1 MIFVWLFLIF
11 IYFGFLCLSGG
22 SSLLQF
28 YIDELVYARH
38 WMTLTE
44 LGNLLAISQ
53 VTPGPI
59 GVNLATFIGYQQGG
73 ILGGFLATSGLLIPS
88 FFLMSMAVHSYHKWQ
103 HSNIVRS
110 LMFGIKP
117 ITAALI
123 VTAIAACLG
132 MSILTAE
139 IPFDYLWTKI
149 YNFEAKF
156 MGNTPQMRWEML
168 PILIYSIIMIRYKI
182 LSIMMV
188 IFTSAAL
195 GVLLHSIV
203 RFL

>member
-149 YNFEAKF
+149 YNFEEKF